1 MVIQMVTNLPKIWLL
16 HFSHNKT
23 MSNLLKTASLFS
35 IFYSKTKVKISFR
48 ILARSCCVH
57 RWDISHGH
65 SKFQNMRAR
74 FNKEVQ
80 AKVKM

>member
-1 MVIQMVTNLPKIWLL
+1 MVTNLPKIWLL

-35 IFYSKTKVKISFR
+35 IFYCKPS
-48 ILARSCCVH
+48 ILARTCCVH
-57 RWDISHGH
+57 RWDISLGP